1 MPHPPK
7 PEPRPPRAPRRAF
20 SIFGRQRP
28 DGGGEHLHRSL
39 GIEGANEDRTIS
51 WDRRVAIGE
60 WARRVHVR
68 SRRCRRSRLVA
79 DHAGGATTKS
89 RRRPQWWWAQTSLT
103 KPFSMGWASPSW
115 LPWSSRRLRRRQRR
129 SRRLRLGVAPPVSQ
143 IERELLAQF
152 ADEDSMPKPKNLFPR
167 GPDAHLV
174 GNELGPP
181 RTTALARPLRRR
193 THPPAQCPLTDR
205 REHGLALEEHIN
217 AVSAG
222 FSGAARGTASSQCCR
237 PLQSSIGRLPS
248 RPVPAPICFPP
259 ADYGAAS
266 KAPRLRSVPLTTDS
280 TRRRLRLPKSPSSSC
295 SSSASLSGASFHRQ
309 ILPGGGGQRCAP
321 PAPHNTVHWL

>member
-20 SIFGRQRP
+20 SIFGRQPP

-39 GIEGANEDRTIS
+39 GIEGTNEDRTIS
-51 WDRRVAIGE
+51 LDRRFAIGE

-115 LPWSSRRLRRRQRR
+115 VPWSSRRLRRR
-129 SRRLRLGVAPPVSQ
+129 SVVLGGCILGWPRGSVK

-167 GPDAHLV
+167 VPDAHLV
-174 GNELGPP
+174 GNELGAP
-181 RTTALARPLRRR
+181 RTTTLARPLRRK

-205 REHGLALEEHIN
+205 REHGLALEEHMN

-248 RPVPAPICFPP
+248 CPVPAPHLLP
-259 ADYGAAS
+259 ADCFKG
-266 KAPRLRSVPLTTDS
+266 TS
-280 TRRRLRLPKSPSSSC
+280 TAIS
-295 SSSASLSGASFHRQ
+295 
-309 ILPGGGGQRCAP
+309 
-321 PAPHNTVHWL
+321 APHDRFN